1 MEGISCRINDI
12 LRSIKYWTDIDT
24 FLFCCNK
31 YNCCS
36 TTILPMSL
44 GWLKSSSGSLIQLI
58 HFGCPLHHR
67 SNCGALR
74 FFCWLSL
81 NCFCVIMLLC
91 VVSRLP
97 IMNLMCGLYFN
108 WSCMVIL
115 LCIMTQPSFL
125 NLTSGLCAAWLL
137 LSRCV

>member
-1 MEGISCRINDI
+1 MVYIPYFGDKLTLQDFASTLIKGNSFLEGYIKFSVNSKMIFSASWMSIVQTHI
-12 LRSIKYWTDIDT
+12 LAIVQQ
-24 FLFCCNK
+24 
-31 YNCCS
+31 
-36 TTILPMSL
+36 
-44 GWLKSSSGSLIQLI
+44 LKI
-58 HFGCPLHHR
+58 
-67 SNCGALR
+67 NCGALR

-97 IMNLMCGLYFN
+97 IMNLMRGLYFN